1 MARMGFILSMIV
13 LFCVSTSACCTK
25 MPSSVTIPPPTVN
38 PNARA
43 DAFKLFYRERAERT
57 VLGLNRF
64 AMAGDTVFA
73 SVFGKSMVAISGS
86 EYEVVPGPN
95 DNNPI
100 GISVFGAWKGYQA
113 MGGRDLELTL
123 IRLFEGLVFN
133 EQVSGHPGLTCRE
146 ALPGWTLKLDGVSGQ
161 ISRTRGDGAVTSPV
175 NYSSDL
181 EKEILDRFY
190 NGVLFTYRNDPWEYY
205 FKFKAVDEPEHFST
219 TFVFGDLP
227 GYGFSSPPSFL
238 RISDCCSSWMM
249 TKSGPWKGAFWGNHN
264 SRDNFPDYAMGYLAA
279 VEAVNTPGLPAD
291 LAEAARRAAEAGRRT
306 ADAIVAS
313 GMVQMTVDE
322 WHDYGTLVPAGQRRP
337 DGSTESQDLGSFLT
351 CQMAYMAKAISS
363 EGLQYPVPE
372 ITLPAAMTTCR
383 SIDDA
388 FLGTSWCGLLKF
400 AEWLSGVSPELL
412 EKLTGGLRDDARELM
427 LCAAGL
433 CQYARITRQDDLYA
447 EARNTLWNIIRLV
460 RLLKDEEG
468 IYLSAIYAR
477 MFDMEAPLEQLEGF
491 RTGNEKVDRI
501 ESMLE
506 INDTTPDSLLTDKEI
521 QDCVTGYLADQKS
534 WIKDRYQNRFGSTT
548 PVRRSGEGYQCIG
561 PDGRWM
567 TTENPRHVK
576 LGSIPFWREMF
587 LCTVSPH
594 TLDCSWARRG
604 CAPADL
610 DGSGVVD
617 SSDMALF
624 NSRWEHFGRDAACDN
639 ANGGCN
645 GADLD
650 GNGVLNDGDR
660 NFMTAAQG
668 CRR

>member
-1 MARMGFILSMIV
+1 
-13 LFCVSTSACCTK
+13 
-25 MPSSVTIPPPTVN
+25 MPASVTIPPPPVN
-38 PNARA
+38 PNAKA

-73 SVFGKSMVAISGS
+73 SVFGKNMVARSGNA
-86 EYEVVPGPN
+86 YEVVPGPR

-100 GISVFGAWKGYQA
+100 GMSVFGAWKGYQA

-146 ALPGWTLKLDGVSGQ
+146 ALPGWTLKLDGVNGHV
-161 ISRTRGDGAVTSPV
+161 SRIRAGGSVTPPV
-175 NYSSDL
+175 SHDSDL
-181 EKEILDRFY
+181 EREIIDRFY
-190 NGVLFTYRNDPWEYY
+190 RGVLFTYRNDPWEYY
-205 FKFKAVDEPEHFST
+205 FNFKAVDELEHFST

-227 GYGFSSPPSFL
+227 GYGFSSPLSFL

-279 VEAVNTPGLPAD
+279 VEASNTPGLQAD
-291 LAEAARRAAEAGRRT
+291 LAEAARRAAAAGRRT

-337 DGSTESQDLGSFLT
+337 DGVTESQDLGSFVS
-351 CQMAYMAKAISS
+351 CQMAYLAKALSS
-363 EGLQYPVPE
+363 EGLKHPVPE
-372 ITLPAAMTTCR
+372 IKLPAAMTACR

-388 FLGTSWCGLLKF
+388 LLGVSWGNVLKF

-412 EKLTGGLRDDARELM
+412 DMLTGSVRDDIRELM
-427 LCAAGL
+427 LSAAGL
-433 CQYARITRQDDLYA
+433 CQYARITRQEDLYK
-447 EARNTLWNIIRLV
+447 EARNTLWNMIRLV

-468 IYLSAIYAR
+468 VYLSALYAR
-477 MFDMEAPLEQLEGF
+477 MFDMESPLDHLGGF
-491 RTGNEKVDRI
+491 GTGNGKIDRI
-501 ESMLE
+501 ESMLRVK
-506 INDTTPDSLLTDKEI
+506 DTTPAPLMTDEQI
-521 QDCVTGYLADQKS
+521 QDRVTGSLAGRES
-534 WIKDRYQNRFGSTT
+534 WIKERYQNRFGSTV
-548 PVRRSGEGYQCIG
+548 PVRRSGEGYECIG

-567 TTENPRHVK
+567 PTENPRHVK
-576 LGSIPFWREMF
+576 LEKIPFWREMA
-587 LCTVSPH
+587 LCNVSPH
-594 TLDCSWARRG
+594 TLDCSWAKRG

-617 SSDMALF
+617 SSDLTLF
-624 NSRWEHFGRDAACDN
+624 NGRWTHFGRDAVCDN
-639 ANGGCN
+639 ANGACN

-650 GNGVLNDGDR
+650 GNGVVNDDDR

>member
-1 MARMGFILSMIV
+1 LARTEFILSMIV
-13 LFCVSTSACCTK
+13 IACMSTSACCTK
-25 MPSSVTIPPPTVN
+25 MPSSATIPPPTVN
-38 PNARA
+38 PNAKA

-73 SVFGKSMVAISGS
+73 SVFNKTMIARTGN
-86 EYEVVPGPN
+86 EYEVVPGPT

-100 GISVFGAWKGYQA
+100 GVSVFGAWKGYQA
-113 MGGRDLELTL
+113 LGGRDLEVTL

-161 ISRTRGDGAVTSPV
+161 ISRTRAGGAVTPPV
-175 NYSSDL
+175 SYDSNL

-190 NGVLFTYRNDPWEYY
+190 KGVLFTYRNDPWEYY
-205 FKFKAVDEPEHFST
+205 FNFKAVDEPHHFST

-238 RISDCCSSWMM
+238 RISDCCSSWMI

-264 SRDNFPDYAMGYLAA
+264 SRDNFPDYAMGCLAA
-279 VEAVNTPGLPAD
+279 LEASNTPGLPAD

-337 DGSTESQDLGSFLT
+337 DGITESQDLGSFNS
-351 CQMAYMAKAISS
+351 CQMAYLARALSS
-363 EGLQYPVPE
+363 EGLKHPVPE
-372 ITLPAAMTTCR
+372 IKLPAVMTACR

-388 FLGTSWCGLLKF
+388 LLGASWGDILKF
-400 AEWLSGVSPELL
+400 AEWFHGVLPELFK
-412 EKLTGGLRDDARELM
+412 KLTSSMRDDVRELM
-427 LCAAGL
+427 LSAAGL
-433 CQYARITRQDDLYA
+433 CQYARIKNQNDLYNG
-447 EARNTLWNIIRLV
+447 ARNTLWNMIRLV

-468 IYLSAIYAR
+468 VYLSALYAR
-477 MFDMEAPLEQLEGF
+477 MFDMESPLDHLGGF
-491 RTGNEKVDRI
+491 GIGNGKIDEI
-501 ESMLE
+501 ESKLGV
-506 INDTTPDSLLTDKEI
+506 NDTTPAPLLTDEQI
-521 QDCVTGYLADQKS
+521 QDRVTGFLAKQES
-534 WIKDRYQNRFGSTT
+534 WIRERYQNRFGSTT
-548 PVRRSGEGYQCIG
+548 PVRRSGEGYECMG

-567 TTENPRHVK
+567 TTENPRHVRLEK
-576 LGSIPFWREMF
+576 TPFWREMS
-587 LCTVSPH
+587 LCNVSPH
-594 TLDCSWARRG
+594 TLDCSWAKRG

-610 DGSGVVD
+610 DASGVVN
-617 SSDMALF
+617 SSDLTLF
-624 NSRWEHFGRDAACDN
+624 NGRWEHFGGGAACDS

-650 GNGVLNDGDR
+650 GNGVLNDDDR